1 MKRILSLLTFTLVL
15 IIFLSSCQPDTS
27 DNGKSVNNGNTG
39 NSEQTQNGEDKKPV
53 TKTPEDNIKYINNGD
68 ESDQEGDE
76 SGQEVDESDQE
87 VDELDQEGDEL
98 DQEGV
103 EVQVSVPTHVKQGSQ
118 FEITLQV
125 KNNTSK
131 EQELKE
137 VKIDKEYLDAIAIIK
152 TEPNY
157 KNVYDSPFY
166 EQKKYKKYEFQFP
179 IGSQETTK
187 FIFYAEAIEKGDYIP
202 KFDVDTTYEVFS
214 LHKEASAFID

>member
-15 IIFLSSCQPDTS
+15 IIFLSSCRTDTS
-27 DNGKSVNNGNTG
+27 DNGKSVNNRNTG
-39 NSEQTQNGEDKKPV
+39 NSEQTQNGEDKVSV
-53 TKTPEDNIKYINNGD
+53 TKTPKDNIKDKNNGD

-76 SGQEVDESDQE
+76 SGQEGDESGQE
-87 VDELDQEGDEL
+87 VVEL

-103 EVQVSVPTHVKQGSQ
+103 AVQVSVPTHVKQGSQ

-131 EQELKE
+131 EQKLKE

-157 KNVYDSPFY
+157 KNVSDRLFSN
-166 EQKKYKKYEFQFP
+166 QKVYEFQSP
-179 IGSQETTK
+179 IGSHKKTK
-187 FIFYAEAIEKGDYIP
+187 FIFYAEAIEQGEYRP
-202 KFDVDTTYEVFS
+202 KFDVDTTYELFS
-214 LHKEASAFID
+214 LNKEVNAFIDEN